1 LELANK
7 FELDIK
13 KIKNEVYRLAW
24 YMRGGVSAHDL
35 LWNLTTDDRE
45 VISNIISENIKTT
58 NETGL
63 PLV

>member
-1 LELANK
+1 MELANN

-35 LWNLTTDDRE
+35 LWNLTSDDRE

>member
-1 LELANK
+1 MELANK